1 MQFYFVRDYRG
12 KYRYF
17 SSESALAIPA
27 KLSKPKQAW
36 ELAKKKLM
44 ILPTRVLRQEQAF
57 ERALRLRLRKRPIVI
72 RFAEPGNGSKI
83 QDVFAVFLKR
93 QLTGHLLV
101 LIGEVIIL
109 PFTGLVAIL
118 PGPNIV
124 FYALA
129 LLMITQWLAL
139 RGIRLTLKA
148 QPEFVPDTRLN
159 DWEEAVRR
167 RDETLYAEILER
179 LAREH
184 GIRKIDRILWSR
196 KRKKRADAGIGRD
209 VA

>member
-17 SSESALAIPA
+17 SSESALTLPSR
-27 KLSKPKQAW
+27 LSKPRQVW

-44 ILPTRVLRQEQAF
+44 VLPARVLRQEQAF
-57 ERALRLRLRKRPIVI
+57 ERALKLGLRKRPIII
-72 RFAEPGNGSKI
+72 RFADPGNGSTI
-83 QDVFAVFLKR
+83 QDVFAAFLKK
-93 QLTGHLLV
+93 QLTGHILV
-101 LIGEVIIL
+101 LIGEAIVL

-139 RGIRLTLKA
+139 RGIRRTMNARPEFIPDERLKA
-148 QPEFVPDTRLN
+148 
-159 DWEEAVRR
+159 WEEAVRGE
-167 RDETLYAEILER
+167 DEFRYAEILDR
-179 LAREH
+179 LADEY
-184 GIRKIDRILWSR
+184 GIRNVDRILWSR
-196 KRKKRADAGIGRD
+196 KRKKRAGEGFGPN
-209 VA
+209 